1 MGLCSAAEPGNFL
14 HVLAPIVVLL
24 IQVVLLGS
32 ESLTNFVVSEL
43 QPYNILKE
51 QIRQIN
57 IAQPRFLVA
66 PKQIDAQCCIHT
78 QLLCCDHA
86 PVQITGVG
94 YFDHIQQ
101 SEPFCSRHDGMKE
114 SRYLRCFME
123 RIGCSKRSALG
134 LADVHWVGKDQ
145 SNELPPNPT
154 RSLPA
159 ARHRPWLQPG
169 KA

>member
-1 MGLCSAAEPGNFL
+1 MLGVLGLCSAAEPGNFL

-66 PKQIDAQCCIHT
+66 PKTDRCAVLHPYSAS
-78 QLLCCDHA
+78 LL
-86 PVQITGVG
+86 
-94 YFDHIQQ
+94 
-101 SEPFCSRHDGMKE
+101 
-114 SRYLRCFME
+114 
-123 RIGCSKRSALG
+123 
-134 LADVHWVGKDQ
+134 
-145 SNELPPNPT
+145 
-154 RSLPA
+154 
-159 ARHRPWLQPG
+159 
-169 KA
+169 